1 MARLRHGSESAL
13 AHGRDSRALWL
24 FVALSVILHAVAGT
38 TLFWV
43 RTPPLVTL
51 DPLEVTLER
60 YEPPRVLPP
69 ALLEPPPPPERVT
82 AAPKPKL
89 TPQKKVAQLQPEKP
103 AALSPTPPPVLAL
116 PQTTT
121 TDVPPALPIPQSDE
135 KPAAAAEKPAV
146 PGASASR
153 PASPSEGQVAAKT
166 TPPLWDA
173 AYLQNPRPLY
183 PMSARRR
190 GEQGTV
196 LLKVLVTREG
206 TAATVRV
213 ETSSGSKSLDEAAL
227 EAVRKWRFVP
237 AKRGA
242 QPVEEW
248 YEIPLV
254 FKLEG
259 GS

>member
-1 MARLRHGSESAL
+1 
-13 AHGRDSRALWL
+13 
-24 FVALSVILHAVAGT
+24 V
-38 TLFWV
+38 TLVWV

-60 YEPPRVLPP
+60 YEPPRVLPSAVP
-69 ALLEPPPPPERVT
+69 EPPPPPERVT

-89 TPQKKVAQLQPEKP
+89 TPQKKMMQLQPEKP
-103 AALSPTPPPVLAL
+103 AAVSPTPPPVLAL
-116 PQTTT
+116 PQTTK

-135 KPAAAAEKPAV
+135 KPAVVAEKPAA
-146 PGASASR
+146 PDASVSR
-153 PASPSEGQVAAKT
+153 PASPSEGQVAAT
-166 TPPLWDA
+166 TPPISDA
-173 AYLQNPRPLY
+173 AYLQNPRPAY

-206 TAATVRV
+206 TAATVSV